1 MSKKN
6 FKSAFFSYESNGT
19 LGNGGGGTVYK
30 VLCVENNKMY
40 ALKLINKDTS
50 SEKIARF
57 KNEFSFLL
65 HTTHTNI
72 IHPFD
77 SGVYEEQLFYVMPLA
92 ESVLTKLIG
101 HIPPEQCSDIA
112 IILID
117 ALAYLHSN
125 NVVHRDLKPENILIV
140 NGKPRI
146 CDLGIAHLL
155 EKDQISPVKTE
166 KGERMANFRYASP
179 EQRSKNPQPAPT
191 MDIYSLGIIIHEL
204 FTNEFIQGEKTNRI
218 ADLYPEYGYWDDIV
232 DKCIKNEPEQRF
244 PSAVEIKK
252 NFCMFRWNIKFPIS
266 DLRSE
271 ATHFAYDRFA
281 RAFPEGKS
289 IQEIYNQSEI
299 WARLRILLRPPYE
312 INKYD
317 CMWWSNGKEDN
328 AIHKCIEYPLEQILY
343 IGDLECRIS
352 KIISLNFCTD
362 YKKCIYVEV
371 VPLSPIFVKNDSEN
385 ALPNRE
391 EFVRYREKVL
401 SIAEADNGYYWE
413 NNNCIEINRNELV
426 YGSRFLKKSNFLIL
440 SRQNS
445 IMQCPDKYDVD
456 ALLKDILSGHK
467 NISDL
472 YNFIQQLPKPNFY

>member
-1 MSKKN
+1 MNKKI
-6 FKSAFFSYESNGT
+6 FKSAFFTYESQGT
-19 LGNGGGGTVYK
+19 IGNGGGGSVYK
-30 VLCVENNKMY
+30 VNCIENNCFY
-40 ALKLINKDTS
+40 ALKLITKDAS
-50 SEKIARF
+50 IEKISRF
-57 KNEFSFLL
+57 KNEFSFML
-65 HTTHTNI
+65 HANHNNI
-72 IHPFD
+72 LRPFD
-77 SGVYEEQLFYVMPLA
+77 SGEYEGLLFYVMPLA
-92 ESVLTKLIG
+92 ESALTPLMGKSS
-101 HIPPEQCSDIA
+101 PELCCRIA
-112 IILID
+112 IDLID
-117 ALAYLHSN
+117 ALAYLHEK
-125 NVVHRDLKPENILIV
+125 NVIHRDLKPENILMIK
-140 NGKPRI
+140 GKPQI
-146 CDLGIAHLL
+146 CDFGIAHLL
-155 EKDQISPVKTE
+155 EGDQISPVHTE

-204 FTNEFIQGEKTNRI
+204 FTNEFIQGEKSKKI
-218 ADLYPEYGYWDDIV
+218 ADLYPEYGYWDNIV

-244 PSAVEIKK
+244 VSAVELKM
-252 NFCMFRWNIKFPIS
+252 NFEMFQWNIKFPIS

-281 RAFPEGKS
+281 QAFPECKS
-289 IQEIYNQSEI
+289 IQEFDNQSEI

-343 IGDLECRIS
+343 IDDLECRIR
-352 KIISLNFCTD
+352 KIVSLNFCTD

-445 IMQCPDKYDVD
+445 IIQKADKYEVD
-456 ALLKDILSGHK
+456 MLLREILCGSK
-467 NISDL
+467 KISDL
-472 YNFIQQLPKPNFY
+472 YNFVQHLNKPDFY